1 MLFLFMDG
9 RKTVGAGLQHF
20 VSTDVVCCCQD
31 PSFCCDRCVFPWQKA
46 VFLQCFPNRLFRL
59 QSPGLL
65 APPYPCSQK
74 ADMRLKHCL
83 DELQDLGCGLCF
95 DRWFG
100 VKAYILALFPKDVSA
115 SQGSCEV
122 SVPLT
127 PWCWQQKLLA
137 QSKIC
142 AFVWF
147 WNNQLVSF
155 DFLVHSIY
163 QTSLTLRKMMEFHTL
178 CLQIKGLSLYQGLSP
193 FVKPPVFLT

>member
-1 MLFLFMDG
+1 MEHVPGVFPAGSPRAYMSFYNCILRTTRGESWVVMLFLFMDG

-31 PSFCCDRCVFPWQKA
+31 PSFCCDRCVSPWQKA
-46 VFLQCFPNRLFRL
+46 VFLQCFSNRLFRL
-59 QSPGLL
+59 SSPGLL
-65 APPYPCSQK
+65 ALPYPCSQK

-83 DELQDLGCGLCF
+83 DELQDLGCGLCL

-127 PWCWQQKLLA
+127 P
-137 QSKIC
+137 
-142 AFVWF
+142 
-147 WNNQLVSF
+147 
-155 DFLVHSIY
+155 
-163 QTSLTLRKMMEFHTL
+163 
-178 CLQIKGLSLYQGLSP
+178 
-193 FVKPPVFLT
+193 